1 MNQLPL
7 TTALLLCVGLMA
19 CNKPPA
25 TGTTDAETG
34 TTTAPTSTELEY
46 EVLASGDGAE
56 VAKGSYV
63 YAHYTG
69 RLEDG
74 SEFDSS
80 RGSGLPFEVIVGHG
94 FVIPGWDQILQQMR
108 VGDRWEVKV
117 PPELAYGADGFPPVI
132 PPNATLT
139 FDLEVVD
146 LLDVEIEWVTRGTG
160 PEVVP
165 GSTAIT
171 HYTGT
176 LLNGTQ
182 FDSSRD
188 RGTPYPVQVGARG
201 VIPGWEVALLRM
213 REGDRAKV
221 TIPWQ
226 LAYGERGSPP
236 KIPGKS
242 NLIFD
247 LEVVELRPPRKR

>member
-1 MNQLPL
+1 MAHSPLP
-7 TTALLLCVGLMA
+7 AVLLLCAGLMA
-19 CNKPPA
+19 CNRPA
-25 TGTTDAETG
+25 DNGGNGVEPGPRA
-34 TTTAPTSTELEY
+34 APSATELEY
-46 EVLASGDGAE
+46 EVLASGEGPE
-56 VAKGSYV
+56 VTKGSYV

-69 RLEDG
+69 RLQDG
-74 SEFDSS
+74 TQFDSS

-108 VGDRWEVKV
+108 VGDRWEVKI
-117 PPELAYGADGFPPVI
+117 PPALAYGADGAPPVI

-146 LLDVEIEWVTRGTG
+146 VMDVEIEGLTGATG

-165 GSTAIT
+165 GSTSIT

-176 LLNGTQ
+176 LLDGKQ

-221 TIPWQ
+221 TVPWK

-236 KIPGKS
+236 KIPGRS
-242 NLIFD
+242 DLIFD
-247 LEVVELRPPRKR
+247 LEVVELRPPRRR